1 MLFNGDKLYMFSSVT
16 PSQCMG
22 FIMAGDGV
30 VIGVDSATAGEA
42 ENIEKTVL
50 ACGGVVNRWLFTHA
64 HHDHIQGFS
73 EIMRRG
79 NIRVE
84 SVSFAFP
91 SYEYI
96 MRVENNDELQK
107 TVYNDFFEAIEKHN
121 IRVVA
126 SEKGV
131 EMKVGQFR
139 ITPLSD
145 GSAVGERLNSSSV
158 VYRVDT
164 RGDSVL
170 FLGDMDWV
178 AEDKILEEF
187 PDKIKCPVV
196 QVAHHGQHGVTEKF
210 YQAVQPKVALWC
222 TPEWLWN
229 NDIGT
234 GFNKGPFATL
244 ETREW
249 LRKLGTVNYRFTNEI
264 TVLE

>member
-22 FIMAGDGV
+22 FIIAGDDV
-30 VIGVDSATAGEA
+30 VIGVDSATCGEA
-42 ENIEKTVL
+42 ENIEKTIL
-50 ACGGVVNRWLFTHA
+50 SHGGVVHRWLFTHA
-64 HHDHIQGFS
+64 HYDHIEGFV
-73 EIMRRG
+73 EVLRRG
-79 NIRVE
+79 NVKVE
-84 SVSFAFP
+84 SVSFSFP
-91 SYEYI
+91 PYEYI
-96 MRVENNDELQK
+96 MQV
-107 TVYNDFFEAIEKHN
+107 
-121 IRVVA
+121 
-126 SEKGV
+126 EKGV
-131 EMKVGQFR
+131 ERVERAYLDFLSEIEKRGIPVISPQKGEEMKVGHFK

-178 AEDKILEEF
+178 AEDKILTEF

-210 YQAVQPKVALWC
+210 YQAISPKVALWC

-229 NDIGT
+229 NDVGT
-234 GFNKGPFATL
+234 GFNLGPFATL

-249 LRKLGTVNYRFTNEI
+249 LSKLGTVNYRFEDEI

>member
-1 MLFNGDKLYMFSSVT
+1 MLFNGDKLYMFSSMT
-16 PSQCMG
+16 PMQCMG
-22 FIMAGDGV
+22 FIMAGEGV
-30 VIGVDSATAGEA
+30 VIGIDSATCGEA

-50 ACGGVVNRWLFTHA
+50 SHGGVVNHWFFTHA
-64 HHDHIQGFS
+64 HTDHIEGFS

-79 NIRVE
+79 NVRVE
-84 SVSFAFP
+84 NVSFAFP

-96 MRVENNDELQK
+96 MRAENNNERQSK
-107 TVYNDFFEAIEKHN
+107 AYHDFFEAIEKHG
-121 IRVVA
+121 IRVVPPT
-126 SEKGV
+126 KG
-131 EMKVGQFR
+131 EEIEVGHFK
-139 ITPLSD
+139 ITPLSS
-145 GSAVGERLNSSSV
+145 GSAVGDRLNSSSV

-164 RGDSVL
+164 RGESVL

-178 AEDKILEEF
+178 AEDKILAKF

-210 YQAVQPKVALWC
+210 YKVVQPKVALWC
-222 TPEWLWN
+222 TPLWLWN
-229 NDIGT
+229 NDVGT

-249 LRKLGTVNYRFTNEI
+249 FEKLGTKNYRFEEEI